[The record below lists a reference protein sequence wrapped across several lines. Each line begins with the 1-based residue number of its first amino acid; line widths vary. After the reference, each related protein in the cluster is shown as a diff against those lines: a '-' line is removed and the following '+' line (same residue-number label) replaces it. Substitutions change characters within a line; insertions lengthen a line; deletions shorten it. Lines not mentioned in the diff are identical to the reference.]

1 MLIYKHS
8 FKTKLEREVFCM
20 VTQFGKFCRK
30 LRIEREEILKDMSD
44 KLGVTSAYLSSVENA
59 KRNVPKDWEEKLSK
73 IYKLSKNQKK
83 ELKAA
88 IIATQKEVTL
98 RVNTKD
104 KERQEF
110 AVQLARKF
118 DTLTRDEIT
127 KISEI
132 LKRGEK

>member
-1 MLIYKHS
+1 
-8 FKTKLEREVFCM
+8 M

>member
-1 MLIYKHS
+1 MI
-8 FKTKLEREVFCM
+8 
-20 VTQFGKFCRK
+20 TQFGKFCRK

-59 KRNVPKDWEEKLSK
+59 KRNVPKDWEDKLSE
-73 IYKLSKNQKK
+73 IYNLSEEQKK
-83 ELKAA
+83 ELKTA
-88 IIATQKEVTL
+88 IINTKEEVTL
-98 RVNTKD
+98 RINTTD
-104 KERQEF
+104 KVRQEF

-118 DTLTRDEIT
+118 DTLTKDEIA

>member
-1 MLIYKHS
+1 MI
-8 FKTKLEREVFCM
+8 
-20 VTQFGKFCRK
+20 TQFGKFCRK

-73 IYKLSKNQKK
+73 IYDLSEEQRK
-83 ELKAA
+83 ELKIA
-88 IIATQKEVTL
+88 IINTKEEVTL
-98 RVNTKD
+98 KFNTKD
-104 KERQEF
+104 KARQEF

-118 DTLTRDEIT
+118 DTLTKDEIS

-132 LKRGEK
+132 LERGEH